1 MPPIGATTAVLRPA
15 PWMLQALDS
24 PRFLPAALVLALVLR
39 VAVLLVPLEQSSDFE
54 WYFMRAAGIARGE
67 GYHQGGVL
75 TAFWPVGWP
84 GALGLLFSVTGVSAL
99 AGQLANLVMG
109 VLACGLAA
117 SLAARLFG
125 SRAAGNLAALMM
137 AVYPNQIG
145 YVPLLSTEIFYE
157 TLLLLS
163 VLLLMRERLASDLA
177 CGVLLGIGTLTKTQT
192 LLLPGFLLVVLIV
205 LEGWKTLPRRA
216 RSLCAIYVALL
227 LVVAPWTYRN
237 WVVFDAFVPVSTN
250 GGFTLMTGN
259 NPEAR
264 GDYTPETVLAVGFSH
279 DPTQQIAMDRMARER
294 AVAWI
299 KDNPGRFIMLM
310 PLKVFRLWAPDGEAE
325 WFYQRGSAIYDA
337 NYVVFR
343 IVRGANQVFYLGI
356 LALALPSMWL
366 LWRRRAA
373 LSPWA
378 WTGVVFCLYFTLIS
392 MVFSGQ
398 SRFHF
403 SLMPFVIGY
412 ASWTLARWGT
422 AWSLRRQAW
431 QPDRCGPGTP
441 A

>member
-1 MPPIGATTAVLRPA
+1 MAQLRHVQTTRERPA
-15 PWMLQALDS
+15 
-24 PRFLPAALVLALVLR
+24 
-39 VAVLLVPLEQSSDFE
+39 
-54 WYFMRAAGIARGE
+54 
-67 GYHQGGVL
+67 
-75 TAFWPVGWP
+75 
-84 GALGLLFSVTGVSAL
+84 
-99 AGQLANLVMG
+99 
-109 VLACGLAA
+109 
-117 SLAARLFG
+117 
-125 SRAAGNLAALMM
+125 
-137 AVYPNQIG
+137 
-145 YVPLLSTEIFYE
+145 
-157 TLLLLS
+157 
-163 VLLLMRERLASDLA
+163 
-177 CGVLLGIGTLTKTQT
+177 
-192 LLLPGFLLVVLIV
+192 
-205 LEGWKTLPRRA
+205 
-216 RSLCAIYVALL
+216 
-227 LVVAPWTYRN
+227 
-237 WVVFDAFVPVSTN
+237 
-250 GGFTLMTGN
+250 
-259 NPEAR
+259 
-264 GDYTPETVLAVGFSH
+264 
-279 DPTQQIAMDRMARER
+279 
-294 AVAWI
+294 AWI

-422 AWSLRRQAW
+422 AWSRRRQAW